1 MKYYNKRELK
11 EKINNRNKFKTIFKY
26 ILTPIL
32 LIVVLLNLYIIFQKL
47 THPNQVVTIFGYR
60 TYIVSSGSMEPY
72 LKVGDIILVDK
83 VESQDF
89 INVDD
94 IITFTK
100 GEGKDI
106 THRVVEIKEVNGNKS
121 FVTKGDNNNDIDE
134 NEVKF
139 ENIRGKYS
147 NKIDGIGKFILNVK
161 TSFGAIIFVIVI
173 FIIYFWMGK
182 REDREIERH
191 LKRTE
196 AELGIHLNKYGS
208 KKESEENEEE

>member
-1 MKYYNKRELK
+1 MKYHNKRELK
-11 EKINNRNKFKTIFKY
+11 EIINTRNKFKTAFKY
-26 ILTPIL
+26 VLTPIL
-32 LIVVLLNLYIIFQKL
+32 LVIVLLNLYIIFQKL
-47 THPNQVVTIFGYR
+47 THPNQVVKIFGYR

-83 VESQDF
+83 VDSAQE
-89 INVDD
+89 IKVDD
-94 IITFTK
+94 IITFTQ
-100 GEGKDI
+100 GDGKDI
-106 THRVVEIKEVNGNKS
+106 THRVIEIKDVNDNRS
-121 FVTKGDNNNDIDE
+121 FVTKGDNNNDIDP

-147 NKIDGIGKFILNVK
+147 SKISGIGKFILSVK
-161 TSFGAIIFVIVI
+161 TSFGAIIFVIII

-196 AELGIHLNKYGS
+196 TERGIYLKKYELNQ
-208 KKESEENEEE
+208 EDNEK

>member
-1 MKYYNKRELK
+1 M
-11 EKINNRNKFKTIFKY
+11 I
-26 ILTPIL
+26 
-32 LIVVLLNLYIIFQKL
+32 VLLNLYIIFQKL
-47 THPNQVVTIFGYR
+47 THPNQVVKIFGYR

-83 VESQDF
+83 VDSAQE
-89 INVDD
+89 IKVDD
-94 IITFTK
+94 IITFTQ
-100 GEGKDI
+100 GDGKDI
-106 THRVVEIKEVNGNKS
+106 THRVIEIKDVNDNRS
-121 FVTKGDNNNDIDE
+121 FVTKGDNNNDIDP

-147 NKIDGIGKFILNVK
+147 SKISGIGKFILSVK
-161 TSFGAIIFVIVI
+161 TSFGAIIFVIII

-196 AELGIHLNKYGS
+196 TERGIYLKKYELNQ
-208 KKESEENEEE
+208 EDNEE

>member
-11 EKINNRNKFKTIFKY
+11 DKINTRNKFKTIFKY

-32 LIVVLLNLYIIFQKL
+32 LIIVLFNLYIIFQKIS
-47 THPNQVVTIFGYR
+47 HPNQIVTIFGYK

-72 LKVGDIILVDK
+72 LQVGDIILVDN
-83 VESQDF
+83 VETADN

-94 IITFTK
+94 IITFSQ
-100 GEGKDI
+100 EQGKDI
-106 THRVVEIKEVNGNKS
+106 THRVIEIKEINGFKS
-121 FVTKGDNNNDIDE
+121 FVTKGDNNNSPDS

-147 NKIDGIGKFILNVK
+147 GKIDGIGKFILDVK
-161 TSFGAIIFVIVI
+161 TSFGAIIFIIVI
-173 FIIYFWMGK
+173 FAIYFWMGK

-196 AELGIHLNKYGS
+196 AENGIHLKKYHF
-208 KKESEENEEE
+208 EQEDEEEEE

>member
-1 MKYYNKRELK
+1 MKYHNKRELK
-11 EKINNRNKFKTIFKY
+11 EIINTRNQFKTAFKY
-26 ILTPIL
+26 VLTPIL
-32 LIVVLLNLYIIFQKL
+32 LVIVLLNLYIIFQKL
-47 THPNQVVTIFGYR
+47 THPNQVVKIFGYR

-83 VESQDF
+83 VDSAQE
-89 INVDD
+89 IKVDD
-94 IITFTK
+94 IITFTQ
-100 GEGKDI
+100 GDGKDI
-106 THRVVEIKEVNGNKS
+106 THRVIEIKDVNDNRS
-121 FVTKGDNNNDIDE
+121 FVTKGDNNNDIDP

-147 NKIDGIGKFILNVK
+147 SKISGIGKFILSVK
-161 TSFGAIIFVIVI
+161 TSFGAIIFVIII

-196 AELGIHLNKYGS
+196 TERGIYLKKYELNQ
-208 KKESEENEEE
+208 EDNEE

>member
-1 MKYYNKRELK
+1 MKYHNKRELK
-11 EKINNRNKFKTIFKY
+11 EIINTRNKFKTAFKY
-26 ILTPIL
+26 VLTPIL
-32 LIVVLLNLYIIFQKL
+32 LVIVLLNLYIIFQKL
-47 THPNQVVTIFGYR
+47 THPNQVVKIFGYR

-83 VESQDF
+83 VDSAQE
-89 INVDD
+89 IKVDD
-94 IITFTK
+94 IITFTQ
-100 GEGKDI
+100 GDGKDI
-106 THRVVEIKEVNGNKS
+106 THRVIEIKDVNDNRS
-121 FVTKGDNNNDIDE
+121 FVTKGDNNNDNDP

-147 NKIDGIGKFILNVK
+147 SKISGIGKFILSVK
-161 TSFGAIIFVIVI
+161 TSFGAIIFVIII

-196 AELGIHLNKYGS
+196 TERGIYLKKYELNQ
-208 KKESEENEEE
+208 EDNEE

>member
-1 MKYYNKRELK
+1 MKYHNKRELK
-11 EKINNRNKFKTIFKY
+11 EIINTRNKFKTAFKY
-26 ILTPIL
+26 VLTPIL
-32 LIVVLLNLYIIFQKL
+32 LVIVLLNLYIIFQKL
-47 THPNQVVTIFGYR
+47 THPNQVVKIFGYR

-83 VESQDF
+83 VDSAQE
-89 INVDD
+89 IKVDD
-94 IITFTK
+94 IITFTQ
-100 GEGKDI
+100 GDGKDI
-106 THRVVEIKEVNGNKS
+106 THRVIEIKDVNDNRS
-121 FVTKGDNNNDIDE
+121 FVTKGDNNNDIDP

-147 NKIDGIGKFILNVK
+147 SKISGIGKFILSVK
-161 TSFGAIIFVIVI
+161 TSFGAIIFVIII

-196 AELGIHLNKYGS
+196 TERGIYLKKYELNQEDNDK
-208 KKESEENEEE
+208 

>member
-1 MKYYNKRELK
+1 MKYHNKRELK
-11 EKINNRNKFKTIFKY
+11 EIINTRNKFKTAFKY
-26 ILTPIL
+26 VLTPIL
-32 LIVVLLNLYIIFQKL
+32 LVIVLLNLYIIFQKL
-47 THPNQVVTIFGYR
+47 THPNQVVKIFGYR

-83 VESQDF
+83 VDSAQE
-89 INVDD
+89 IKVDD
-94 IITFTK
+94 IITFTQ
-100 GEGKDI
+100 GDGKDI
-106 THRVVEIKEVNGNKS
+106 THRVIEIKDVNDNRS
-121 FVTKGDNNNDIDE
+121 FVTKGDNNNDIDP

-147 NKIDGIGKFILNVK
+147 SKISGIGKFILSVK
-161 TSFGAIIFVIVI
+161 TSFGAIIFVIII

-196 AELGIHLNKYGS
+196 TERGIYLKKYELNQ
-208 KKESEENEEE
+208 EDNEE

>member
-1 MKYYNKRELK
+1 MKYHNKRELK
-11 EKINNRNKFKTIFKY
+11 EIINTRNKFKTAFKY
-26 ILTPIL
+26 VLTPIL
-32 LIVVLLNLYIIFQKL
+32 LVIVLLNLYIIFQKL
-47 THPNQVVTIFGYR
+47 THPNQVVKIFGYR

-83 VESQDF
+83 VDSAQE
-89 INVDD
+89 IKVDD
-94 IITFTK
+94 IITFTQ
-100 GEGKDI
+100 GDGKDI
-106 THRVVEIKEVNGNKS
+106 THRVIEVKDINDNRS
-121 FVTKGDNNNDIDE
+121 FVTKGDNNNDIDP

-147 NKIDGIGKFILNVK
+147 SKISGIGKFILSVK
-161 TSFGAIIFVIVI
+161 TSFGAIIFVIII

-196 AELGIHLNKYGS
+196 TERGIYLKKYELNQ
-208 KKESEENEEE
+208 EDNEK